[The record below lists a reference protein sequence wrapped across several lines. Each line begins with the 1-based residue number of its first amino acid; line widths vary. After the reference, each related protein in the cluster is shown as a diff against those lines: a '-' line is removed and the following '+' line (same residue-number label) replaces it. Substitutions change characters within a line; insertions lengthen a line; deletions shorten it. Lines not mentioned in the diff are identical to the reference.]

1 MPERICLLTPCLV
14 YVNHLGRPGL
24 VPHHM
29 MEASMH
35 AWSIRSGPILTSRLI
50 LASFLLIPWPALA
63 EGGTA
68 LPLSKI
74 VLYSSGVG
82 YFQHDGTVNN
92 RAQLDLRMQTSQ
104 INDML
109 KSLVVQDFG
118 GGRISTITYGS
129 HDPVTKTLSSF
140 GVNLTGNPTLGQI
153 LTQVRGEPVE
163 VTAPNPV
170 SGTLLGVEKKMESIG
185 EGSQHRIIEQEY
197 VTLLTEDGFRS
208 LSLANV
214 QRIKLTN
221 PALNAELHQALAAL
235 ATNHDAQKKTVSIT
249 FDGTGN
255 RQARVAY
262 LTEIPVWK
270 TTYRLVLDEDKAPYL
285 QGWAIV
291 ENQTSQDWRNV
302 KLSLVSGRPISF
314 TMDLYQPL
322 YNPRPAVLPELYANL
337 RPQTYG
343 DAMDELKAVA
353 SPAPARSDMKKER
366 LLGKLAQGFANDRAN
381 APAAVAAHEMEMGR
395 LEEGVLSMAIAEDR
409 GELFEYRIE
418 QLVTLAK
425 HTSAMLPI
433 IGQTLQGQKVSL
445 YNQRVNAKHPLNG
458 YRLKNT
464 SSFHLMQGPITL
476 FDGGTYAG
484 DARIEDLTPGQDRLI
499 SYALDLKTEVEPKLE
514 GGTQE
519 LATVSLK
526 KGTMLVSH
534 RLVEDRT
541 YLVKN
546 RDAKVKTVL
555 IEQPYRADW
564 KLAEPKEPAERTR
577 DMYRFSVSVD
587 PGKSATF
594 RVKETLPIQESILLM
609 DSGLDQIVHYQRA
622 KEVNPQVKEALQRV
636 VQLRSALDEIRA
648 QKTRLDQ
655 RTTEITAEHAR
666 IRENMQ
672 RLQQNSDLYNRYVKK
687 LDQQETELEKLRKD
701 IESLKNREDEQRRE
715 LQIYV
720 MNLDV
725 T

>member
-1 MPERICLLTPCLV
+1 MCLRLIHSRHALVRRLTLLT
-14 YVNHLGRPGL
+14 
-24 VPHHM
+24 
-29 MEASMH
+29 
-35 AWSIRSGPILTSRLI
+35 
-50 LASFLLIPWPALA
+50 FLLLPWTVLA
-63 EGGTA
+63 EEGTV

-82 YFQHDGTVNN
+82 YFQHDGMVNN
-92 RAQLDLRMQTSQ
+92 RVQLDLRLHANQ

-118 GGRISTITYGS
+118 GGRISTVTYGS
-129 HDPVTKTLSSF
+129 RDPVTKTLGSF
-140 GVNLTGNPTLGQI
+140 GINLNGNPTLGQI
-153 LTQVRGEPVE
+153 LTQVRGELVE
-163 VTAPNPV
+163 VTAPNPIV
-170 SGTLLGVEKKMESIG
+170 GTLLGVEKKTESIG
-185 EGSQHRIIEQEY
+185 EGSQHRVIEQEY
-197 VTLLTEDGFRS
+197 VTLLTEEGFRS

-221 PALNAELHQALAAL
+221 PALNIELHQALAIL

-249 FDGTGN
+249 FDGTGS
-255 RQARVAY
+255 RQVRVAY
-262 LTEIPVWK
+262 LTETPVWK

-291 ENQTSQDWRNV
+291 ENQTPQDWRNV

-322 YNPRPAVLPELYANL
+322 YNPRPVVQPELYANL
-337 RPQTYG
+337 KPQTYG
-343 DAMDELKAVA
+343 DAMDEFKPMAA
-353 SPAPARSDMKKER
+353 APPARNEMKKER
-366 LLGKLAQGFANDRAN
+366 LLGKMAQGATSNRAN
-381 APAAVAAHEMEMGR
+381 APAAASVAAEMEMGS
-395 LEEGVLSMAIAEDR
+395 LEEGVAPMAMAEDK
-409 GELFEYRIE
+409 GELFEYRID
-418 QLVTLAK
+418 QPVTLAK
-425 HTSAMLPI
+425 HTSALLPI

-445 YNQRVNAKHPLNG
+445 YNQNVNAKHPLNG

-464 SSFHLMQGPITL
+464 SSLHLMQGPITL
-476 FDGGTYAG
+476 FDSGTYAG
-484 DARIEDLTPGQDRLI
+484 DARIEDLPPGQDRLI

-526 KGTMLVSH
+526 KGTMLISR

-546 RDAKVKTVL
+546 RDAKAKTVL

-577 DMYRFSVSVD
+577 DLYRFSVAVD
-587 PGKSATF
+587 PGKTATL
-594 RVKETLPIQESILLM
+594 RIKETLPLQESILLM
-609 DSGLDQIVHYQRA
+609 ESGIDQIVYYQQA
-622 KEVNPQVKEALQRV
+622 KEVSQRVKEALQRV
-636 VQLRSALDEIRA
+636 VQLRSKLDDTRA
-648 QKTRLDQ
+648 QRTRLDQ
-655 RTTEITAEHAR
+655 RTAEITAEHTR

-672 RLQQNSDLYNRYVKK
+672 RLAQNSDLYTRYVKK
-687 LDQQETELEKLRKD
+687 LDQQETELEKSRKE
-701 IESLKNREDEQRRE
+701 IENLKNTEEEHRRE
-715 LQIYV
+715 LQNYL

-725 T
+725 S

>member
-1 MPERICLLTPCLV
+1 MCAL
-14 YVNHLGRPGL
+14 
-24 VPHHM
+24 
-29 MEASMH
+29 
-35 AWSIRSGPILTSRLI
+35 SIRSGHAFVRRLI
-50 LASFLLIPWPALA
+50 LVSCLLFPWPVMA
-63 EGGTA
+63 EDGAT

-92 RAQLDLRMQTSQ
+92 RTQLDLRLHTNQ

-118 GGRISTITYGS
+118 GGKVSTVTYGS
-129 HDPVTKTLSSF
+129 RDPVTKTLGSF
-140 GVNLTGNPTLGQI
+140 GINLNGNPTLGQI

-163 VTAPNPV
+163 VTAPNPIV
-170 SGTLLGVEKKMESIG
+170 GTLLGVEKKTESIG
-185 EGSQHRIIEQEY
+185 EGSQHRIVEQEY

-214 QRIKLTN
+214 QRIKLIN
-221 PALNAELHQALAAL
+221 SALNAELHQALAVL
-235 ATNHDAQKKTVSIT
+235 ASNHDAQQKTVSIT
-249 FDGTGN
+249 FDGTGS

-262 LTEIPVWK
+262 LTETPVWK

-291 ENQTSQDWRNV
+291 ENQTLQDWRDV

-322 YNPRPAVLPELYANL
+322 YNPRPVVQPDLYANL
-337 RPQTYG
+337 KPQTYG
-343 DAMDELKAVA
+343 DAMDELKPMA
-353 SPAPARSDMKKER
+353 SAPVARSDMKKER
-366 LLGKLAQGFANDRAN
+366 LLGKMAQGFAGGRAN
-381 APAAVAAHEMEMGR
+381 APAESGMSAEMEMGR
-395 LEEGVLSMAIAEDR
+395 LEEGVAPMAMGEDK
-409 GELFEYRIE
+409 GELFEYRID
-418 QLVTLAK
+418 QPVTLAK
-425 HTSAMLPI
+425 HTSALLPI

-464 SSFHLMQGPITL
+464 SSLHLMQGPITL
-476 FDGGTYAG
+476 FDSGTYAG
-484 DARIEDLTPGQDRLI
+484 DARIEDLPPGQDRLI
-499 SYALDLKTEVEPKLE
+499 SYALDLKTEVEPTLE

-526 KGTMLVSH
+526 KGTMLVSR
-534 RLVEDRT
+534 RLIEDRT
-541 YLVKN
+541 YLIKN
-546 RDAKVKTVL
+546 RDAKTKTVL

-564 KLAEPKEPAERTR
+564 KLAEPKEPTERTR

-587 PGKSATF
+587 PGKSATL

-609 DSGLDQIVHYQRA
+609 ESGVDQIIHYQQA
-622 KEVNPQVKEALQRV
+622 KEVSQKVKEALQRV
-636 VQLRSALDEIRA
+636 VQLRSKLDDTRA
-648 QKTRLDQ
+648 QRMRLDQ
-655 RTTEITAEHAR
+655 RIAEITAEHGR

-687 LDQQETELEKLRKD
+687 LDQQETELEKLRKE
-701 IESLKNREDEQRRE
+701 IEASKNTEDEQRRE
-715 LQIYV
+715 LQSYV

-725 T
+725 A

>member
-1 MPERICLLTPCLV
+1 MRAL
-14 YVNHLGRPGL
+14 
-24 VPHHM
+24 
-29 MEASMH
+29 
-35 AWSIRSGPILTSRLI
+35 SIHSGPAFVRRLI
-50 LASFLLIPWPALA
+50 LASCLLFSWPVMA
-63 EGGTA
+63 EDGAT

-92 RAQLDLRMQTSQ
+92 RTQLDLRLHANQ

-118 GGRISTITYGS
+118 GGKVSTVTYGS
-129 HDPVTKTLSSF
+129 RDPVTKTLSSF
-140 GVNLTGNPTLGQI
+140 GINLNGNPTLGQI

-163 VTAPNPV
+163 VTAPNPIV
-170 SGTLLGVEKKMESIG
+170 GTLLGVEKKTESID
-185 EGSQHRIIEQEY
+185 EGSQHRIVEQEY

-221 PALNAELHQALAAL
+221 PALNAELHQALAVL
-235 ATNHDAQKKTVSIT
+235 ASNHDAQQKTVSIT

-255 RQARVAY
+255 RRARIAY
-262 LTEIPVWK
+262 LTETPVWK

-291 ENQTSQDWRNV
+291 ENQTPQDWRDV
-302 KLSLVSGRPISF
+302 TVSLVSGRPISF

-322 YNPRPAVLPELYANL
+322 YNPRQVVQPELYANL
-337 RPQTYG
+337 KPQTYG
-343 DAMDELKAVA
+343 NAMDELKPMA
-353 SPAPARSDMKKER
+353 SAPPARSEMKKER
-366 LLGKLAQGFANDRAN
+366 LLGKMAQGFAGGRAN
-381 APAAVAAHEMEMGR
+381 AAAESGMAADLEMGS
-395 LEEGVLSMAIAEDR
+395 LEEGVAPMAMGEDK
-409 GELFEYRIE
+409 GELFEYRID
-418 QLVTLAK
+418 QPVTLAK
-425 HTSAMLPI
+425 HTSALLPI

-445 YNQRVNAKHPLNG
+445 YNQSVNAKHPLNG

-464 SSFHLMQGPITL
+464 SALHLMQGPVTL
-476 FDGGTYAG
+476 FDSGTYAG
-484 DARIEDLTPGQDRLI
+484 DARIEDLPPGQDRLI
-499 SYALDLKTEVEPKLE
+499 SYALDLKTEVEPTFQ

-526 KGTMLVSH
+526 KGTMLVSR

-541 YLVKN
+541 YLIKN
-546 RDAKVKTVL
+546 RDQKAKTVL

-564 KLAEPKEPAERTR
+564 KLVEPKEPTERTR
-577 DMYRFSVSVD
+577 DMYRFSVAVD
-587 PGKSATF
+587 PGKSTTL
-594 RVKETLPIQESILLM
+594 RVKETLPIQETILLM
-609 DSGLDQIVHYQRA
+609 DSGIDQIVYYQQA
-622 KEVNPQVKEALQRV
+622 KEVSPKVKEALQRV
-636 VQLRSALDEIRA
+636 VQLRSKLDDTRA
-648 QKTRLDQ
+648 QRTRLDQ
-655 RTTEITAEHAR
+655 RTAEITAEHAR

-687 LDQQETELEKLRKD
+687 LDQQETELEKLRKE
-701 IESLKNREDEQRRE
+701 IESLKNAEEEHRRE
-715 LQIYV
+715 LQNYV

>member
-1 MPERICLLTPCLV
+1 MRA
-14 YVNHLGRPGL
+14 R
-24 VPHHM
+24 
-29 MEASMH
+29 
-35 AWSIRSGPILTSRLI
+35 SIRSGHVLVRQLI
-50 LASFLLIPWPALA
+50 LVSFLLFPWPVLA
-63 EGGTA
+63 EEGAA

-92 RAQLDLRMQTSQ
+92 RMQLDLRLHANQ

-118 GGRISTITYGS
+118 GGRVSTVTYGS
-129 HDPVTKTLSSF
+129 RDPVTKTLGSF
-140 GVNLTGNPTLGQI
+140 GINLNGNPTLGQI

-163 VTAPNPV
+163 VTAPNPIL
-170 SGTLLGVEKKMESIG
+170 GTLLGVEKKTESIG
-185 EGSQHRIIEQEY
+185 EGSQHRIVEQEY

-208 LSLANV
+208 LSLANI

-221 PALNAELHQALAAL
+221 PVLNTELHQALAAL
-235 ATNHDAQKKTVSIT
+235 ATNHDAQRKTVSIT
-249 FDGTGN
+249 FDGTGS
-255 RQARVAY
+255 RQARIAY
-262 LTEIPVWK
+262 LTETPVWK

-322 YNPRPAVLPELYANL
+322 YNPRPVVQPELYANL
-337 RPQTYG
+337 KPQTYS
-343 DAMDELKAVA
+343 DALDELKSVA
-353 SPAPARSDMKKER
+353 SPPARNDMKKER
-366 LLGKLAQGFANDRAN
+366 LLGKMAQGFASERAN
-381 APAAVAAHEMEMGR
+381 APAAKAVADEMEIGR
-395 LEEGVLSMAIAEDR
+395 LEEGVLSMAMAEDK
-409 GELFEYRIE
+409 GELFEYRID
-418 QLVTLAK
+418 QPVNLAK
-425 HTSAMLPI
+425 HTSALLPI

-464 SSFHLMQGPITL
+464 SALHLMQGPITL
-476 FDGGTYAG
+476 FDSGTYAG
-484 DARIEDLTPGQDRLI
+484 DARIEDLPPGQDRLI
-499 SYALDLKTEVEPKLE
+499 SYALDLKTEVEHKLE

-519 LATVSLK
+519 LVTASLR
-526 KGTMLVSH
+526 KGTMLISR

-541 YLVKN
+541 YLVRN
-546 RDAKVKTVL
+546 RDAKAKTVL

-564 KLAEPKEPAERTR
+564 KLAEPKEPTERTR

-587 PGKSATF
+587 PGKSTTL
-594 RVKETLPIQESILLM
+594 RVKEMLPIQESILLM
-609 DSGLDQIVHYQRA
+609 ESGIDQIVHYQQA
-622 KEVNPQVKEALQRV
+622 KEVSPKVKEALQRV
-636 VQLRSALDEIRA
+636 VQLRSKLDDTRT
-648 QKTRLDQ
+648 QRMRLDQ
-655 RTTEITAEHAR
+655 RTAEITAEHAR

-672 RLQQNSDLYNRYVKK
+672 RLPQNSDLYTRYVKK
-687 LDQQETELEKLRKD
+687 LDQQETELEKLRKE
-701 IESLKNREDEQRRE
+701 IESLKSTEEEHRRE
-715 LQIYV
+715 LQNYV